1 MKSWRFAN
9 NILLVI
15 MAAVIL
21 LFLVA
26 IAFAENEICVSGQS
40 GIKIAQELERAEKL
54 KELISLQEQAITS
67 LETRVKLQTEIMEN
81 DERMLKLKDDQISA
95 QSKAINN
102 FQQIVDLQTD
112 AIKKM
117 RDASQP
123 SVWEQMKNI
132 SVGAVIGAIIIGV
145 LVAF

>member
-1 MKSWRFAN
+1 
-9 NILLVI
+9 